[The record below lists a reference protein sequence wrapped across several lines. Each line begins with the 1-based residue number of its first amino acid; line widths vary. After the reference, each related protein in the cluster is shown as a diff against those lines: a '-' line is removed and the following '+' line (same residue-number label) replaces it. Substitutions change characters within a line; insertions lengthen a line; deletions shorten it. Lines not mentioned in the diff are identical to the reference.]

1 MKPLLLIIDDD
12 NEFISDFSL
21 HLTDNYNCISANNG
35 TEGLLKLTQKNPDVI
50 LLDLMFKGGENGID
64 ILKKI
69 REIDADIPVLMVTDY
84 ASVDTAIEAI
94 KLGATDYISKT
105 PNLKELHLII
115 EKSLKERMK
124 NLRTASLESEIND
137 KFKEIIGSSEAM
149 QNLKQ
154 NIALYAK
161 NNNTVLITGE
171 SGVGKELVARK
182 IHELSERKTSPFLAV
197 NCAAIPNNLIESE
210 LFGYERGA
218 FSGAEKRKPGKFELA
233 ENGTIF
239 LDEVAELS
247 LDSQVKLL
255 RVLQEKEFERVGG
268 TYVIKSNCRIIAA
281 TNQNLKEMVK
291 HGEFR
296 EDLYYRLDVLPL
308 RVPPLRER
316 LEDIPELVEH
326 FVRLASI
333 ELKIKPKKI
342 PGEIIEA
349 FCNYDWPGNIR
360 ELQNYVTRMII
371 LPGEITI
378 ADIPFATSG
387 KKEYGIITAKVPKT
401 WDQMDKM
408 RKEAADKAAREIE
421 KLFLE
426 NLLGKFNGN
435 ISKAAE
441 HIGINRSN
449 LHKMINKCGL

>member
-12 NEFISDFSL
+12 KDFISDFTL
-21 HLTDNYNCISANNG
+21 HLDSNYDCISANNG
-35 TEGLLKLTQKNPDVI
+35 RDGLLKLTQKNPDVI
-50 LLDLMFKGGENGID
+50 LLDLMFEGEENGIE

-115 EKSLKERMK
+115 ERSLKERMK
-124 NLRTASLESEIND
+124 NLRTESLENEINN
-137 KFKEIIGSSEAM
+137 KFKEIIGSSTAI
-149 QNLKQ
+149 QNLKR
-154 NIALYAK
+154 NITLYAK
-161 NNNTVLITGE
+161 NNNTILITGE

-182 IHELSERKTSPFLAV
+182 IHELSERKASPFLAV

-233 ENGTIF
+233 EDGTIF

-281 TNQNLKEMVK
+281 TNRNLKDMVQQ
-291 HGEFR
+291 GEFR

-316 LEDIPELVEH
+316 LEDIPELIEH
-326 FVRLASI
+326 FARLSSM

-342 PGEIIEA
+342 PEEIIEV
-349 FCNYDWPGNIR
+349 FKQYDWPGNIR

-378 ADIPFATSG
+378 ADLPFAA
-387 KKEYGIITAKVPKT
+387 KPKITRESKSVKIPET
-401 WDQMDKM
+401 WDEMNEQ
-408 RKEAADKAAREIE
+408 RKDAADKAAREVE
-421 KLFLE
+421 KKFLI
-426 NLLGKFNGN
+426 NLLKKFDGN